1 MHLDSKL
8 YGGGVEVAICY
19 ARRVLLS
26 WTAWGLGGAK
36 LDGRTD
42 HAAWPVL
49 MLGRHPPAAALGPR
63 HKPSA
68 CMHSVVQSLG
78 RISTALAIEFVR
90 Q

>member
-1 MHLDSKL
+1 MS
-8 YGGGVEVAICY
+8 GEGEEVATCY
-19 ARRVLLS
+19 ARRALLS
-26 WTAWGLGGAK
+26 WTAWGLGGVK
-36 LDGRTD
+36 PDRRVNP
-42 HAAWPVL
+42 AAWPVL
-49 MLGRHPPAAALGPR
+49 VLGRHPPAAALGPR